1 MLTVIWMAVMHFLF
15 VHNID
20 AFFDGAQFMFIVL
33 LWRALN
39 IGGIICDWSICL
51 WLHAVSVIAYLKAW
65 YQRRCCPAG
74 AATGPSLCLTSTN
87 ITAVTSPH
95 EIAQSWYEPDL
106 DCSSSLGHWCFS
118 SLLAV
123 VVVDFWRLLTGT
135 VVIVKT
141 LLHLCSSADAVAVA
155 CDPCV
160 LAVADEFHSGFSAVG
175 SANAFSYS
183 LLELNS
189 IWICIF
195 HRLCPKGIKCFLFC
209 EW

>member
-118 SLLAV
+118 SLLAI
-123 VVVDFWRLLTGT
+123 VVVDFWCLLTNCSYCQNT
-135 VVIVKT
+135 VAFMQFCRCCRCC
-141 LLHLCSSADAVAVA
+141 LWPLCI
-155 CDPCV
+155 
-160 LAVADEFHSGFSAVG
+160 G
-175 SANAFSYS
+175 SCWWIS
-183 LLELNS
+183 LRFFCCRFCK
-189 IWICIF
+189 CIF
-195 HRLCPKGIKCFLFC
+195 LQFAGT
-209 EW
+209 